1 MKKTVK
7 KTYSRRH
14 IQEAIDYWTRMLREA
29 TEKPVD
35 VGQLIKQA
43 EALGMKDLASAA
55 EKVVKVHEGEELNE
69 GAKGA
74 FFAGAATIAIIGGI
88 IAHYADTLKKTVD
101 DLKVDTAVTAV
112 GKSADLLRKANVWLT
127 DAVDDLQ
134 AKNPNNEN
142 LEKLAAAMDNFQDAA
157 GEVMKTAKKDHPGY
171 SGNTNGSSGLSG
183 AGNHNSQTSKPTGSS
198 KNTKAGYY
206 RS

>member
-35 VGQLIKQA
+35 VSKLIKQA

-55 EKVVKVHEGEELNE
+55 EKVVKVQEGEELNE

-88 IAHYADTLKKTVD
+88 IANYAGALKQTVK
-101 DLKVDTAVTAV
+101 DLKVDAAVTAV
-112 GKSADLLRKANVWLT
+112 GKSAELLRKANGWLT
-127 DAVDDLQ
+127 DAVEKIQ
-134 AKNPNNEN
+134 AENPDNEK
-142 LEKLAAAMDNFQDAA
+142 LEDLAAAMDDVQDAA

-171 SGNTNGSSGLSG
+171 SANTNGSSGLSG
-183 AGNHNSQTSKPTGSS
+183 AGNHSSQTSKPTGSP